1 MKKELILILRKVLSK
16 LTVIRLLSLISVF
29 NPFHIQ
35 CFSQDYLTV
44 EEIFNYEIGDRFHSK
59 FSHAPPNALRV
70 EILNRYYSDG
80 QDSIFYIRAVSRYF
94 CFDYQD
100 PESGNEDCQ
109 YEDYVDTISYT
120 HLDSFIYSYPDLTY
134 FEPDRDDLSSHME
147 QDTLR
152 DFCDLPIERFIFFY
166 GSDGLGDT
174 YTYEFSPGLGQVY
187 FQEYLGGGFV
197 SENSLFYFKKG
208 EMECGTPDLTP
219 LENYIDA
226 DESIISVYPNP
237 AKENIIIESKI
248 LIENQQIIVY
258 SLDGLKMIEFTLSP
272 LQKKCIN
279 TSLLSKGIYLIVSKS
294 KVNVQKRIVIL

>member
-1 MKKELILILRKVLSK
+1 
-16 LTVIRLLSLISVF
+16 VIRLLSLISVF

-35 CFSQDYLTV
+35 CFSQDYSTV
-44 EEIFNYEIGDRFHSK
+44 EEIFNFEIGDRFHSR
-59 FSHAPPNALRV
+59 FLSPAPPNALRV
-70 EILNRYYSDG
+70 KILNRYYSDG

-120 HLDSFIYSYPDLTY
+120 HLDSFIYSNPDLMY
-134 FEPDRDDLSSHME
+134 FEPDRDDLSYHME

-187 FQEYLGGGFV
+187 FQEYLGGGFIT
-197 SENSLFYFKKG
+197 ENSLFYFKKG

-219 LENYIDA
+219 LEKYIDP

-237 AKENIIIESKI
+237 ATDIINVHTSESLSPI
-248 LIENQQIIVY
+248 NAHYFIFDSSGELCLMGSLSNLIEQINI
-258 SLDGLKMIEFTLSP
+258 SNL
-272 LQKKCIN
+272 N
-279 TSLLSKGIYLIVSKS
+279 KGIYCLKINDRGNTINFIK
-294 KVNVQKRIVIL
+294 L